1 MKQHRKVILI
11 TGAATGIGSSI
22 AKSYINEGHNVHI
35 CDYDTKRLQ
44 KFLDENPNATG
55 NLADVSNPD
64 DVKYTFNIIND
75 LYNKLNILINNAGI
89 SGESALTENISIEGW
104 QQTINTNLNGMFYVT
119 KLAIPLLKENISSS
133 IINMSSTAGLL
144 GVPMRSPYAASKWA
158 VIGFTK
164 TTAMELG
171 PFGVNVNAI
180 CPGCVD
186 GDRIERVINADARES
201 GNTPDQIRD
210 VYLRQSSMRKFM
222 SKKDIADM
230 VLFLTSSSGSK
241 ISGQAIAIDG
251 HTEGFINWLE

>member
-1 MKQHRKVILI
+1 MKQNRKVILI

-22 AKSYINEGHNVHI
+22 AKSYIDEGHNVHI
-35 CDYDTKRLQ
+35 CDYDKKRLQ
-44 KFLDENPNATG
+44 EFLDKNPNATG

-64 DVKYTFNIIND
+64 DVKDTFHIINN

-119 KLAIPLLKENISSS
+119 KLAIPLLKENKSSS

-171 PFGVNVNAI
+171 PYGVNVNAI

-251 HTEGFINWLE
+251 HTEGFINWLD

>member
-1 MKQHRKVILI
+1 MKQNRKVILI

-22 AKSYINEGHNVHI
+22 AKSYIDEGHNVHI

-44 KFLDENPNATG
+44 EFLDKNPNVTG

-119 KLAIPLLKENISSS
+119 KLAIPLLKENKSSS

-144 GVPMRSPYAASKWA
+144 GVPMRSPYVASKWA

-186 GDRIERVINADARES
+186 GDRIERVISADARES
-201 GNTPDQIRD
+201 GYTPDQIRD

-251 HTEGFINWLE
+251 HTEGFINWLD

>member
-1 MKQHRKVILI
+1 MKQNRKVILI

-22 AKSYINEGHNVHI
+22 AKSYIDEGHNVHI
-35 CDYDTKRLQ
+35 CDYDAKRLQ
-44 KFLDENPNATG
+44 EFLDKNPNVTG

-119 KLAIPLLKENISSS
+119 KLAIPLLKENKSSS

-171 PFGVNVNAI
+171 PYGVNVNAI

-251 HTEGFINWLE
+251 HTEGFINWLD

>member
-35 CDYDTKRLQ
+35 CDYDAKRLQ
-44 KFLDENPNATG
+44 EFLDKNPNVTG

-119 KLAIPLLKENISSS
+119 KLAIPLLKENKSSS
-133 IINMSSTAGLL
+133 IINISSTAGLL
-144 GVPMRSPYAASKWA
+144 GVPMRSPYTASKWA

-171 PFGVNVNAI
+171 PYGVNVNAI

-251 HTEGFINWLE
+251 HTEGFINWLD

>member
-1 MKQHRKVILI
+1 MKQNRKVILI

-22 AKSYINEGHNVHI
+22 AKSYIDEGHNVHI

-44 KFLDENPNATG
+44 EFLDKNPNVTG

-64 DVKYTFNIIND
+64 DVKYTFDIIND

-119 KLAIPLLKENISSS
+119 KLAIPLLKENKSSS
-133 IINMSSTAGLL
+133 IINISSTAGLL
-144 GVPMRSPYAASKWA
+144 GVPMRSPYTASKWA

-171 PFGVNVNAI
+171 PYGVNVNAI

-251 HTEGFINWLE
+251 HTEGFINWLD

>member
-1 MKQHRKVILI
+1 MKQNRKVILI

-22 AKSYINEGHNVHI
+22 AKSYIDEGHNVHI

-64 DVKYTFNIIND
+64 DVKDTFHIINN

-119 KLAIPLLKENISSS
+119 KLAIPLLKENKSSS

-171 PFGVNVNAI
+171 PYGVNVNAI

-251 HTEGFINWLE
+251 HTEGFINWLD

>member
-1 MKQHRKVILI
+1 MKQNRKVILI

-22 AKSYINEGHNVHI
+22 AKSYIAEGHNVHI
-35 CDYDTKRLQ
+35 CDYDKKRLQ
-44 KFLDENPNATG
+44 EFLDKNPNATG

-64 DVKYTFNIIND
+64 DVKDTFHIINN

-119 KLAIPLLKENISSS
+119 KLAIPLLKENKSSS

-171 PFGVNVNAI
+171 PYGVNVNAI

-251 HTEGFINWLE
+251 HTEGFINWLD

>member
-1 MKQHRKVILI
+1 MLSVL
-11 TGAATGIGSSI
+11 
-22 AKSYINEGHNVHI
+22 V
-35 CDYDTKRLQ
+35 L
-44 KFLDENPNATG
+44 L
-55 NLADVSNPD
+55 NLY
-64 DVKYTFNIIND
+64 K
-75 LYNKLNILINNAGI
+75 KLNILINNAGI

-119 KLAIPLLKENISSS
+119 QLAIPLLKENKSSS

-144 GVPMRSPYAASKWA
+144 GVPMRSPYADSKWA

-171 PFGVNVNAI
+171 PYGVNVNAI

-251 HTEGFINWLE
+251 HTEGFINWLD

>member
-1 MKQHRKVILI
+1 MKQNRKVILI

-22 AKSYINEGHNVHI
+22 AKSYIDEGHNVHI
-35 CDYDTKRLQ
+35 CDCDKKRLQ
-44 KFLDENPNATG
+44 EFLDKNPNATG
-55 NLADVSNPD
+55 NLADVSNPN
-64 DVKYTFNIIND
+64 DVKDTFNKINN
-75 LYNKLNILINNAGI
+75 LYKKLNILINNAGI

-119 KLAIPLLKENISSS
+119 QLAIPLLKENKSSS

-186 GDRIERVINADARES
+186 GDRIERVISADARES
-201 GNTPDQIRD
+201 GYTPDQIRD

-251 HTEGFINWLE
+251 HTEGFINWLD

>member
-1 MKQHRKVILI
+1 MKQNRKVILI

-89 SGESALTENISIEGW
+89 SGESAFTENISIEGW

-119 KLAIPLLKENISSS
+119 QLAIPLLKENKSSS

-158 VIGFTK
+158 VIGFTQ
-164 TTAMELG
+164 TIAMELG
-171 PFGVNVNAI
+171 PYGVNVNAI

-186 GDRIERVINADARES
+186 GDRIERVINADAIES
-201 GNTPDQIRD
+201 GYSPDQIRD

-251 HTEGFINWLE
+251 HTEGFINWLD

>member
-1 MKQHRKVILI
+1 M
-11 TGAATGIGSSI
+11 
-22 AKSYINEGHNVHI
+22 HI
-35 CDYDTKRLQ
+35 CDYDKKRLQ
-44 KFLDENPNATG
+44 EFLDKNPNATG

-64 DVKYTFNIIND
+64 DVKDTFNIINN

-119 KLAIPLLKENISSS
+119 KLAIPLLKENKSSS

-171 PFGVNVNAI
+171 PYGVNINAI

-251 HTEGFINWLE
+251 HTEGFINWLD

>member
-1 MKQHRKVILI
+1 MKQNRKVILI

-22 AKSYINEGHNVHI
+22 AKSYIDEGHNVHI
-35 CDYDTKRLQ
+35 CDYDAKRLQ
-44 KFLDENPNATG
+44 EFLDKNPNVTG

-64 DVKYTFNIIND
+64 DVKNTFNIINN

-104 QQTINTNLNGMFYVT
+104 QQTIKTNLNGMFYVT
-119 KLAIPLLKENISSS
+119 KLAIPLLKENKSSS

-171 PFGVNVNAI
+171 PYGVNVNAI

-251 HTEGFINWLE
+251 HTEGFINWLD

>member
-1 MKQHRKVILI
+1 MKQNRKVILI

-22 AKSYINEGHNVHI
+22 AKSYIDEGHYVHI
-35 CDYDTKRLQ
+35 CDYDKKRLQ
-44 KFLDENPNATG
+44 EFLDKNPNATG

-64 DVKYTFNIIND
+64 DVKDTFHIINN

-104 QQTINTNLNGMFYVT
+104 KQTINTNLNGMFYVT
-119 KLAIPLLKENISSS
+119 KLAIPLLKENKSAS

-171 PFGVNVNAI
+171 PYGVNVNAI

-251 HTEGFINWLE
+251 HTEGFINWLD

>member
-1 MKQHRKVILI
+1 
-11 TGAATGIGSSI
+11 
-22 AKSYINEGHNVHI
+22 
-35 CDYDTKRLQ
+35 
-44 KFLDENPNATG
+44 
-55 NLADVSNPD
+55 
-64 DVKYTFNIIND
+64 
-75 LYNKLNILINNAGI
+75 
-89 SGESALTENISIEGW
+89 
-104 QQTINTNLNGMFYVT
+104 
-119 KLAIPLLKENISSS
+119 
-133 IINMSSTAGLL
+133 MSSTAGLL

-171 PFGVNVNAI
+171 PFGVNVNVI

-186 GDRIERVINADARES
+186 GDRIERVISADARES
-201 GNTPDQIRD
+201 GYTPDQIRD

-251 HTEGFINWLE
+251 HTEGFINWLD

>member
-1 MKQHRKVILI
+1 MSINKKDKSNLLEMK
-11 TGAATGIGSSI
+11 
-22 AKSYINEGHNVHI
+22 
-35 CDYDTKRLQ
+35 
-44 KFLDENPNATG
+44 
-55 NLADVSNPD
+55 
-64 DVKYTFNIIND
+64 
-75 LYNKLNILINNAGI
+75 
-89 SGESALTENISIEGW
+89 NISIEGW

-119 KLAIPLLKENISSS
+119 KLAIPLLKENKSSS

-171 PFGVNVNAI
+171 PYGVNVNAI

-251 HTEGFINWLE
+251 HTEGFINWLD